1 MENNDMN
8 NNQKDTNLKEQN
20 INKGFTEYLKEQNI
34 KAFYEFDKFEFMA
47 PDEDGLGLGE
57 TNIIVVEKEIKGK
70 DGEKISIF
78 EFYKDGQRIANTNE
92 KGELNLSEEYKES
105 LKSRIKRIL

>member
-1 MENNDMN
+1 MSEYITNKETGKIELHFDKTDYMALDESA
-8 NNQKDTNLKEQN
+8 KKEIKSNLK
-20 INKGFTEYLKEQNI
+20 L
-34 KAFYEFDKFEFMA
+34 
-47 PDEDGLGLGE
+47 
-57 TNIIVVEKEIKGK
+57 KEIKGK
-70 DGEKISIF
+70 DGKKISIF